1 MHAAYPH
8 YLTLNLDPSFRMPP
22 KCHGSGEAVKSQTFP
37 LELTS
42 SSALLPVAFIAL
54 ESHGCVSSC
63 LPCCT
68 APKAG
73 FQDAKVFGALGVL
86 SLERGA

>member
-1 MHAAYPH
+1 MQPNPH
-8 YLTLNLDPSFRMPP
+8 YLTLNLDPSSRMPP
-22 KCHGSGEAVKSQTFP
+22 KCHGSGEAVKSQTLA
-37 LELTS
+37 LELTLS
-42 SSALLPVAFIAL
+42 SELLSVAFIAM
-54 ESHGCVSSC
+54 ESHGFVSSC

-73 FQDAKVFGALGVL
+73 LQDAKVFGALGVL